1 MTTTDEKDEWET
13 QKKMISM
20 MKLSDEF
27 RIQLIRAM
35 LKEEDTY
42 EKIFDRAMKDEIANV
57 ADMFQERIDKMSI
70 KIAMMKENIAK
81 MPSKADGLRR
91 GVENLTKIRK
101 TLEERKMCVASL
113 NRENLF
119 RISIRRL
126 STLLKDVPT
135 VWKSR
140 FLKYMQSKEDERGE
154 HMSGDAYE
162 DSVFNTIR
170 RRLQDFEHLEVLQ
183 NVHVICDEI
192 VEGVKSELDVIV
204 IDRKRRQVVTLIE
217 VKRSFVSLPSGLNN
231 VPKIHPTT
239 RFVLS
244 KLKDRVELR
253 STKHL
258 DDTEQLYSFSPDMH
272 VVGVGFLIDE
282 ETCDSTI
289 RTHLEASMISYLCKE
304 RLTFKSSTFDK
315 TGDGVVTVSRPE
327 FEGDFEG
334 FSFES
339 YGRDCWIFRKKFKE
353 VTSSS
358 NDTKT
363 LVNDALKSAGFER
376 RPILVPKDLMQHIP
390 IESFVPYVLNSLASR
405 RKMLDLLRSMK

>member
-1 MTTTDEKDEWET
+1 MTTEKDEWET

-27 RIQLIRAM
+27 RVRLIRAM

-42 EKIFDRAMKDEIANV
+42 EKKSDLAMKDEIASV
-57 ADMFQERIDKMSI
+57 KDTFRERIDKMNN
-70 KIAMMKENIAK
+70 KIAMMKENMAK

-91 GVENLTKIRK
+91 GVENLTKIRN
-101 TLEERKMCVASL
+101 TLEQQKNSIASL
-113 NRENLF
+113 KAQNLF
-119 RISIRRL
+119 RILIHQL
-126 STLLKDVPT
+126 SPLLKDVPS

-140 FLKYMQSKEDERGE
+140 FLKYMQSKEDEVGE
-154 HMSGDAYE
+154 HMGGDAYE
-162 DSVFNTIR
+162 DSVFNAIR
-170 RRLQDFEHLEVLQ
+170 KRLKDFEYLEVLQ
-183 NVHVICDEI
+183 NVHVVCDEI

-231 VPKIHPTT
+231 VPKIHATT

-289 RTHLEASMISYLCKE
+289 RTHLEASLISYLCKE
-304 RLTFKSSTFDK
+304 RLAFKSSTFDK
-315 TGDGVVTVSRPE
+315 TGDGIVSVSTHA
-327 FEGDFEG
+327 FEGDYRG

-339 YGRDCWIFRKKFKE
+339 YGTDCWIFRKKFKE

-363 LVNDALKSAGFER
+363 LVNDALKRAGFER
-376 RPILVPKDLMQHIP
+376 RPILVPKDLMQHVP
-390 IESFVPYVLNSLASR
+390 IESFTAYVLNALASR
-405 RKMLDLLRSMK
+405 RKMLELLRSMK